1 LRQTS
6 RGGQRSEPKTN
17 AVIPASQGVDAEAF
31 ARRLAEELKRTG
43 ARVHVVP
50 SGDDSTPAP
59 DLARLEPAHD
69 HVFLCG
75 HLEHRDWSDMCAR
88 QADRIIALVPAHGSL
103 DPRFPR
109 TLLAQRAAHQ
119 LADLVLLHRS
129 PAQRH
134 LRTTGEWLDV
144 LRPSRHFHLREKAR
158 RDWQHLARVI
168 AGTSLGLVLSGGGA
182 RAFAHIGVLRALE
195 EAQISI
201 DFIGGSSMGG
211 LVAACHAS
219 GWSSETIVE
228 RFRRSSITK
237 NPLSDYSLPL
247 IGLVRGNQVERLLE
261 AAFGDTAIPDLWRP
275 FFCVSTNLTTAKV
288 HVHRR
293 GKLREALRASV
304 SLPGILPPISHPEG
318 VLVDGGVMDN
328 LPVTTMRTVNQ
339 GPVIAVD
346 VTRDLAITPQWL
358 KEIRSAS
365 LLSRMLNPPI
375 VSILMRAGTVS
386 NEDRARD
393 QLDAAEL
400 VISPPLGG
408 IEIRDWKAF
417 DQAVDIGYRHG
428 ASVLAMEADRLLK
441 PRLTQ

>member
-1 LRQTS
+1 
-6 RGGQRSEPKTN
+6 
-17 AVIPASQGVDAEAF
+17 
-31 ARRLAEELKRTG
+31 
-43 ARVHVVP
+43 
-50 SGDDSTPAP
+50 
-59 DLARLEPAHD
+59 
-69 HVFLCG
+69 
-75 HLEHRDWSDMCAR
+75 
-88 QADRIIALVPAHGSL
+88 
-103 DPRFPR
+103 
-109 TLLAQRAAHQ
+109 
-119 LADLVLLHRS
+119 
-129 PAQRH
+129 
-134 LRTTGEWLDV
+134 
-144 LRPSRHFHLREKAR
+144 
-158 RDWQHLARVI
+158 
-168 AGTSLGLVLSGGGA
+168 
-182 RAFAHIGVLRALE
+182 
-195 EAQISI
+195 
-201 DFIGGSSMGG
+201 
-211 LVAACHAS
+211 
-219 GWSSETIVE
+219 
-228 RFRRSSITK
+228 
-237 NPLSDYSLPL
+237 
-247 IGLVRGNQVERLLE
+247 
-261 AAFGDTAIPDLWRP
+261 
-275 FFCVSTNLTTAKV
+275 
-288 HVHRR
+288 VHRR